1 MKKRLILLSVVALM
15 TACGEDQQTKMS
27 DGSAE
32 REQPRQSS
40 VEEEKVVSAT
50 AIDKA
55 ALVNEAIAT
64 VKALGGPLKSQLQ
77 TAMKTGGPAKAVE
90 VCQKIAPELARSV
103 SEDKGMDITR
113 VSLKNRNPVMGIPNE
128 WETAVL
134 EDVESRK
141 LAGDDPQT
149 LSYAEVVDN
158 QFRFMKAV
166 PAGAVCLH
174 CHGTGLKPEVTAR
187 LNELYPDDKATG
199 FQEGDIRGAFV
210 VTKNLTP

>member
-64 VKALGGPLKSQLQ
+64 VKALG
-77 TAMKTGGPAKAVE
+77 
-90 VCQKIAPELARSV
+90 
-103 SEDKGMDITR
+103 
-113 VSLKNRNPVMGIPNE
+113 
-128 WETAVL
+128 
-134 EDVESRK
+134 
-141 LAGDDPQT
+141 
-149 LSYAEVVDN
+149 
-158 QFRFMKAV
+158 
-166 PAGAVCLH
+166 
-174 CHGTGLKPEVTAR
+174 
-187 LNELYPDDKATG
+187 
-199 FQEGDIRGAFV
+199 
-210 VTKNLTP
+210 